1 MTSVSNSLPEVL
13 FITWDEINRTEPG
26 LHTPLSQ
33 AHNVHVNSSKRKL
46 PFGHADRRE
55 RRLSL
60 QNRRQ
65 NPQDGTPAAAA
76 AFEATTLPANG
87 PNGFS
92 SPTNA
97 KPTSLLQGMDPA
109 GREGGTGGGSPPAP
123 AFGRQVPAVPDL
135 PPPWDTQHLP
145 RVVFASP
152 AGCLY
157 WVPWGFMPDILRRGR
172 NARVWNHRLY
182 SLSRVSH
189 SSPSCNEHEGPCG
202 ARAEHPSRH
211 RCPPAVGCCRLPSK
225 GSTRC
230 DALPRLSSPSLPA
243 TTGIFGAKC
252 GFPVFSNPQQISLP
266 ATPGAQKHLSIPRLL
281 WHRAEPAWCPRQ
293 ENPDASFSCRG
304 FWVTDSRNQ
313 PYIESTVHDT
323 CQIILFAIL
332 PTVLHLSSK
341 GPQ

>member
-1 MTSVSNSLPEVL
+1 MTSVSSSLPEVL
-13 FITWDEINRTEPG
+13 FITWDEISRTEPG

-65 NPQDGTPAAAA
+65 NPEDGTPAAAA
-76 AFEATTLPANG
+76 AFEATTLAANG

-97 KPTSLLQGMDPA
+97 KPTSLLRGTDPA
-109 GREGGTGGGSPPAP
+109 GREGDTGGGSPPAP

-152 AGCLY
+152 SGCLY
-157 WVPWGFMPDILRRGR
+157 WVPEGHLCLRFYAEAVTHEYETTGFTTL
-172 NARVWNHRLY
+172 
-182 SLSRVSH
+182 RVSH
-189 SSPSCNEHEGPCG
+189 SSPSRNEHEGPCG
-202 ARAEHPSRH
+202 ARAEHPSWH

-230 DALPRLSSPSLPA
+230 DALPRLSSPGLPA
-243 TTGIFGAKC
+243 TAGIFGAKC

-281 WHRAEPAWCPRQ
+281 WHKAEQAWCP
-293 ENPDASFSCRG
+293 
-304 FWVTDSRNQ
+304 W
-313 PYIESTVHDT
+313 
-323 CQIILFAIL
+323 
-332 PTVLHLSSK
+332 
-341 GPQ
+341 